1 MSLDRRTRSLWLRAL
16 AYLGVAVGLSNALLL
31 DAVDRQLLSPL
42 REGIARAA
50 AAVLGILGVDASA
63 RADYV
68 QLPQG
73 AVQIV
78 DACTGL
84 DASLLLAAAM
94 LLFPASWRARL
105 AGIAAGFAIVM
116 SLNFVRV
123 LTLAL
128 WVGTSPAWFE
138 LGHLYVWPA
147 LVVVA
152 VLATLLG
159 WMQLAA
165 ARES

>member
-1 MSLDRRTRSLWLRAL
+1 MSRGRLTRSLWLRAL
-16 AYLGVAVGLSNALLL
+16 AYLAIAVALSNALLL
-31 DAVDRQLLSPL
+31 GAVDRQLLGPL
-42 REGIARAA
+42 RQGIAGAA
-50 AAVLGILGVDASA
+50 AAALGLFGVDARA

-78 DACTGL
+78 DSCTGL

-94 LLFPASWRARL
+94 LVFPASWRARL
-105 AGIAAGFAIVM
+105 AGIGAGFAILM

-123 LTLAL
+123 LTLAV
-128 WVGTSPAWFE
+128 WVSSPHWFE
-138 LGHLYVWPA
+138 LAHLYVWPT
-147 LVVVA
+147 LVVIA
-152 VLATLLG
+152 ALATLLG

-165 ARES
+165 AREN